1 MKKRITM
8 TESLCMRDTKKFLGN
23 IMKVPHFIGNYPG
36 MRVEKRKFQTNLV
49 NSRENLNIGSKRCS
63 HVKIKY
69 FEAITE
75 IW

>member
-36 MRVEKRKFQTNLV
+36 IRVEKKEIQKKSGKF
-49 NSRENLNIGSKRCS
+49 SGKPKHWI
-63 HVKIKY
+63 
-69 FEAITE
+69 
-75 IW
+75 